1 MLEAL
6 NKAFLLGVGLATV
19 TKEKVEQL
27 AKELTEKGEL
37 SIEQGN
43 ELVKNVMKTSEQAKQ
58 KLESEVEK
66 VVNKVL
72 EKAHLPSKADI
83 EKLQQRIKNL
93 EKAIKKGE

>member
-1 MLEAL
+1 MLEAI

-66 VVNKVL
+66 LVNKVL

-83 EKLQQRIKNL
+83 EKLEARIAEL
-93 EKAIKKGE
+93 EKELGKDK